1 MRNRIYML
9 CVALSCIILNGVA
22 QELNFDYTPHATLK
36 NSNGE
41 NIGKG
46 DQLRIG
52 STLAVPL
59 SMKRENNGF
68 IKKWDLTLNGRY
80 TRMDYEGGAKAIH
93 PDEIISGGAM
103 LTHVRSLSRK
113 WNLVASLG
121 ITFNAIPD
129 HIRWQNI
136 SLSSGLIFMYS
147 ISKELH
153 IGIGAAMTTLYD
165 VPIILP
171 LPYIAWNRDG
181 KYRIELNMR
190 GVPEIKISTDINDR
204 ATISFKPFM
213 MQRETAILERKSKD
227 LVYTMNSMGS
237 TFLFQY
243 KLSKRVTWVA
253 NAGYIWRRTIKQNER
268 NWEGFWDSITDNDNR
283 CKFKNSFILST
294 GIKFNLR

>member
-1 MRNRIYML
+1 MRKSIYLL
-9 CVALSCIILNGVA
+9 CMTLSCIIFTGRA
-22 QELNFDYTPHATLK
+22 QELNIDYTPLTTLK
-36 NSNGE
+36 NSSGDD
-41 NIGKG
+41 IGKG

-59 SMKRENNGF
+59 SMKREENGF

-80 TRMDYEGGAKAIH
+80 TRMNYDGEAKVIQ
-93 PDEIISGGAM
+93 PNEIISGGAM
-103 LTHVRSLSRK
+103 LTHVRSLSRR

-121 ITFNAIPD
+121 VSFNAIPD

-147 ISKELH
+147 INKEFH

-171 LPYIAWNRDG
+171 LPYIAWNKDG

-190 GVPEIKISTDINDR
+190 GVPELKISTDINDR
-204 ATISFKPFM
+204 TTISFKPFM
-213 MQRETAILERKSKD
+213 MQRETAVLERKGKD
-227 LVYTMNSMGS
+227 HVYSMSSMGS

-243 KLSKRVTWVA
+243 KLSKRATWVA
-253 NAGYIWRRTIKQNER
+253 NAGYIWRRTIKENER
-268 NWEGFWDSITDNDNR
+268 SWKGFWDSITDNENR
-283 CKFKNSFILST
+283 CKFNNNFIFST